1 MTKRVGSVPRASP
14 LSAQGSQQPLQ
25 GTSRQDTPEGTSR
38 NILVETLGTLQRK
51 RKSLPFSHLGSS
63 RTFPKL
69 SLRRESLGV
78 DTNVNEGLQRAE
90 GDLSFFTEV
99 LYKEKVGLKHFL
111 SICSA
116 PVRRLGNAFSEES
129 TVIFIARGGKR
140 ALNSVTGNQG
150 TDCCSYTGFLGNI
163 SFLLHPIV

>member
-1 MTKRVGSVPRASP
+1 MYPGPHPFLLRDPNSPCRAPRARIHLREHLGIFS
-14 LSAQGSQQPLQ
+14 
-25 GTSRQDTPEGTSR
+25 
-38 NILVETLGTLQRK
+38 VETLGTLQRK

>member
-1 MTKRVGSVPRASP
+1 MWGSGDESLRSGGVGRQQTLLAAWLDGNKALHSNPAPKGLKRTPKGETPRGMTKRAGSVPRASP
-14 LSAQGSQQPLQ
+14 LSAQGPQQPLQ

-78 DTNVNEGLQRAE
+78 DTNVNEGLQRAQ

-99 LYKEKVGLKHFL
+99 LYKEKV
-111 SICSA
+111 
-116 PVRRLGNAFSEES
+116 
-129 TVIFIARGGKR
+129 
-140 ALNSVTGNQG
+140 
-150 TDCCSYTGFLGNI
+150 
-163 SFLLHPIV
+163 